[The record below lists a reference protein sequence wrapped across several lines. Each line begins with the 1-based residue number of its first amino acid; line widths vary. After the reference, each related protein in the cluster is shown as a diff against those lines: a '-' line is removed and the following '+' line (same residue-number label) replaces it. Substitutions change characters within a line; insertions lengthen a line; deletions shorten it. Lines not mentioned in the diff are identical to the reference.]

1 MNEAGVGV
9 GAGYFQCMNFSKK
22 NPLPK
27 CTTSFHRTFYTTY
40 IKKTRK
46 GDRHEELRYY
56 NQSTQ
61 YTVNGKKEDLKR

>member
-46 GDRHEELRYY
+46 GDVIDTRNYVITTKAL
-56 NQSTQ
+56 STLLM
-61 YTVNGKKEDLKR
+61 GKRRT